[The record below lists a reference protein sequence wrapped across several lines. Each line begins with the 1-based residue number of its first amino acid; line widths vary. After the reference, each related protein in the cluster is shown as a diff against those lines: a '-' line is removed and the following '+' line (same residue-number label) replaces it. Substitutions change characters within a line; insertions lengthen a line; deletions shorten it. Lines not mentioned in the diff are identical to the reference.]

1 MQIKRFAVLFSA
13 AVLLVIVSSNSGL
26 SQPKPGDVSKQ
37 EGQTDYTVGN
47 KDKITV
53 KVWGEDGM
61 EITTEVSYAGTI
73 QFFLLGE
80 VKVAGLT
87 TSEIKE
93 KIESQLKSKGY
104 LNNPVVIVKIEE
116 FKSKEVQV
124 HGAIKD
130 GGIYYLD
137 TNYTTLLN
145 LISKAGGATEE
156 RGRLAYIWRGGS
168 EDVNKI
174 TEKVAEEYQSSGKE
188 ETEIKEEITSSLDK
202 SKRIEVNIQRLLD
215 EGDVSENVTI
225 YPGDFVLIN
234 SFTTENP
241 TANYV
246 WVEGE
251 VKNPQQIPYQSGLTV
266 LQAVIKAGGVTDLA
280 SPNRTQIT
288 RQPGADDKSVTFK
301 VRLKDIQRGNR
312 PDVALQAGDR
322 IYVPESWW

>member
-1 MQIKRFAVLFSA
+1 MLIKRFAVFFSA
-13 AVLLVIVSSNSGL
+13 ALLLLFVSSNSGL
-26 SQPKPGDVSKQ
+26 SQPKPPGEASKQ
-37 EGQTDYTVGN
+37 AGQTDYTVGH

-53 KVWGEDGM
+53 KVWGEDM
-61 EITTEVSYAGTI
+61 EITTEVSTAGTI
-73 QFFLLGE
+73 QFFFLGE
-80 VKVAGLT
+80 IKVAGLT

-116 FKSKEVQV
+116 FKSKEVQI

-130 GGIYYLD
+130 AGIYYLD

-145 LISKAGGATEE
+145 LISKAGGTTEE
-156 RGRLAYIWRGGS
+156 RGRLAYIWRGGANQI
-168 EDVNKI
+168 EPGAQK
-174 TEKVAEEYQSSGKE
+174 AEEDKDE
-188 ETEIKEEITSSLDK
+188 EGPETREEIPTSLRGK
-202 SKRIEVNIQRLLD
+202 KRIEVNIQRLLD
-215 EGDVSENVTI
+215 EGDVSENVVI

-234 SFTTENP
+234 SLTTENP
-241 TANYV
+241 SANYV

-288 RQPGADDKSVTFK
+288 RQGADGESVTFK

-322 IYVPESWW
+322 VYVPESWW